1 MPMNSK
7 KIFPNIA
14 KNDITNDDVKKITMD
29 NFITLSIDI
38 EDDSAAKIGIK
49 ATGSIAIKV
58 FKMFWKKIS

>member
-14 KNDITNDDVKKITMD
+14 KNDITNDDVKKIITD
-29 NFITLSIDI
+29 NFKILLIDI
-38 EDDSAAKIGIK
+38 DDDKAAKIGIN

-58 FKMFWKKIS
+58 FKIF